1 MPVLVA
7 ATMIFTT
14 STGTVTDVSF
24 RYVLY
29 LTSGKEV
36 RSGCQR
42 STHYAEISAKL
53 IEFMRRSS
61 GCWAVKV
68 IEHEGSGVEV
78 LAAREQV
85 THITM
90 LKNLV

>member
-14 STGTVTDVSF
+14 LTGTVTDVSF

-36 RSGCQR
+36 RSGLIAD
-42 STHYAEISAKL
+42 THYAEISAKL
-53 IEFMRRSS
+53 IDFLKHSS

-68 IEHEGSGVEV
+68 IEHEGSEVEV
-78 LAAREQV
+78 LVAREQV